1 MDESRKSAKVGNE
14 GEERKG
20 VDSEAIY
27 WEFLYLK
34 DKHVQITQR
43 ITVTRPFSPVLI
55 DLIY

>member
-1 MDESRKSAKVGNE
+1 MVGNE